1 MRIAATS
8 RILILCS
15 CILWIAIPPQL
26 TCQAQFP
33 GGGTGSAAPTALGT
47 AEQLPLFATRQNV
60 FAIPFSVDRR
70 VTQPVEVHLFVS
82 TDQGNSWQLSS
93 REPPTARQFNFRA
106 RGDGEYWFASRTV
119 DANQRATNQDA
130 LKPEL
135 RVVVDTTSPKLEFT
149 AQALEGGEILVRW
162 QAIDQY
168 LLATSLKVEYQE
180 AVGQPWK
187 LVDVRHPDP
196 EALRSRY
203 DGQTQ
208 WRADTRSS
216 ALNVRVEV
224 RDRAGNLA
232 VLSRRVVLPAA
243 ALNSLSGGAIP
254 NARLAD
260 PFNRLG
266 QASAGAVPWPSDNA
280 PSGNALSDNAP
291 NDNALSDNAPSGN
304 APSRNA
310 PSDNSSS
317 VNESLA
323 ATPPQSAA
331 SQPATTQPPAMTPTP
346 PLDSPLPPTVQP
358 SPLPPVDTV
367 QNQFASTRTEN
378 GPSTNPLPAE
388 PSNVPANT
396 PGQSTLPAGERP
408 QLTNARR
415 FQLDYDIT
423 AVGPEGVAEVQLWA
437 TADGG
442 NSWRMWGTD
451 DDRQSPFEIVAEQ
464 EGVFGFHVV
473 VVGGNGL
480 VGRRPRSGD
489 LPDVWVGVD
498 TTPPTAKLTGA
509 VYGEGPHIGKLFLR
523 WEADDSNL
531 GDRPVTLQFSEN
543 AEGPWT
549 VIASG
554 LPNSGEYGWPADA
567 RLPDRVYLRLE
578 VRDEAGNTAV
588 DQLNEP
594 VELEGL
600 APKARIRSIL
610 PLHDLDREAF
620 RQPRRK

>member
-8 RILILCS
+8 RILALSSLILG
-15 CILWIAIPPQL
+15 IALPPQH
-26 TCQAQFP
+26 TCVAQSP
-33 GGGTGSAAPTALGT
+33 GTAAGGPSAQTALDT
-47 AEQLPLFATRQNV
+47 AQQLSLYATRQNV

-82 TDQGNSWQLSS
+82 TDQGASWQLSS
-93 REPPTARQFNFRA
+93 RQPPAARQFSFRA

-119 DANQRATNQDA
+119 DANQRTTNQES

-135 RVVVDTTSPKLEFT
+135 RVVVDTTKPQIECT
-149 AQALEGGEILVRW
+149 AQAVEGGDVLVRW

-168 LLATSLKVEYQE
+168 LLATSLKVEYQD

-187 LVDVRHPDP
+187 PVEVQHPNP
-196 EALRSRY
+196 EAVRARY

-208 WRADTRSS
+208 WHADSRSP

-224 RDRAGNLA
+224 RDRAGNLE
-232 VLSRRVVLPAA
+232 VVNRRVLLPTAA
-243 ALNSLSGGAIP
+243 TNSLSSNAIP
-254 NARLAD
+254 NARLTD
-260 PFNRLG
+260 PFARLG
-266 QASAGAVPWPSDNA
+266 QASEGAVPWPSDNA
-280 PSGNALSDNAP
+280 PSDNAP
-291 NDNALSDNAPSGN
+291 NDNAPNDIATSDNMPSVNGSP
-304 APSRNA
+304 AAALPKYA
-310 PSDNSSS
+310 ASSS
-317 VNESLA
+317 AN
-323 ATPPQSAA
+323 P
-331 SQPATTQPPAMTPTP
+331 QPPAITPTP
-346 PLDSPLPPTVQP
+346 PIENPLPPTGPPLTTAQP
-358 SPLPPVDTV
+358 LTTASADAV
-367 QNQFASTRTEN
+367 QNQFASTRIDGVPPTD
-378 GPSTNPLPAE
+378 PLPAE
-388 PSNVPANT
+388 ADRVPADSPPQT
-396 PGQSTLPAGERP
+396 PPQTNLPVGERP
-408 QLTNARR
+408 QITNARR

-451 DDRQSPFEIVAEQ
+451 DDRQSPFEVVAEQ

-498 TTPPTAKLTGA
+498 TTAPTARLTGA
-509 VYGEGPHIGKLFLR
+509 VYGEGPHIGKLFIR
-523 WEADDSNL
+523 WEADDLNL
-531 GDRPVTLQFSEN
+531 GDRPVTLQYAEN
-543 AEGPWT
+543 SAGPWT
-549 VIASG
+549 IIASG
-554 LPNSGEYGWPADA
+554 LPNNGEYGWPADA

-578 VRDEAGNTAV
+578 VRDGAGNTAV
-588 DQLNEP
+588 DQLKEP

-620 RQPRRK
+620 RQPRRS

>member
-1 MRIAATS
+1 MRITATS
-8 RILILCS
+8 RILTLPV
-15 CILWIAIPPQL
+15 CILWIAIVPQHPGHAQPPS
-26 TCQAQFP
+26 
-33 GGGTGSAAPTALGT
+33 GSAGGSHTQAALDT

-82 TDQGNSWQLSS
+82 TDQGATWQLSS
-93 REPPTARQFNFRA
+93 RQPPAARQFTFRA

-119 DANQRATNQDA
+119 DATQRTSQQNS
-130 LKPEL
+130 LRPEL
-135 RVVVDTTSPKLEFT
+135 RVVVDTTLPQIECT
-149 AQALEGGEILVRW
+149 AQALEGGDVLVRW

-168 LLATSLKVEYQE
+168 LLATSLKVEYQD

-187 LVDVRHPDP
+187 PVEVQHPAP
-196 EALRSRY
+196 EAVRSRY
-203 DGQTQ
+203 EGQTQ
-208 WRADTRSS
+208 WHADTRSS
-216 ALNVRVEV
+216 AINVRVEI
-224 RDRAGNLA
+224 RDRAGNPA
-232 VLSRRVVLPAA
+232 VVNRRVAFPMAA
-243 ALNSLSGGAIP
+243 ANSLSGGAIP
-254 NARLAD
+254 AARLAD

-266 QASAGAVPWPSDNA
+266 QASEGAVPWPSDNA
-280 PSGNALSDNAP
+280 PRV
-291 NDNALSDNAPSGN
+291 NDPSG
-304 APSRNA
+304 SG
-310 PSDNSSS
+310 
-317 VNESLA
+317 
-323 ATPPQSAA
+323 TPAA
-331 SQPATTQPPAMTPTP
+331 SPPEYAASEPANPPSPTITPTP
-346 PLDSPLPPTVQP
+346 PIDGPLPPTME
-358 SPLPPVDTV
+358 SATSPVDHTV
-367 QNQFASTRTEN
+367 PNQFASARSDGAPPTD
-378 GPSTNPLPAE
+378 PLPVE
-388 PSNVPANT
+388 PDNAPTTSPRQND
-396 PGQSTLPAGERP
+396 LPVGERP

-451 DDRQSPFEIVAEQ
+451 DDRQSPFEVVTEQ

-498 TTPPTAKLTGA
+498 TTAPTARLTGA
-509 VYGEGPHIGKLFLR
+509 VYGEGPHIGKLFIR
-523 WEADDSNL
+523 WEADDLNL
-531 GDRPVTLQFSEN
+531 GDRPITLQFAEN
-543 AEGPWT
+543 VEGPWT
-549 VIASG
+549 VIVSG
-554 LPNSGEYGWPADA
+554 LPNNGEFGWPADA

-578 VRDEAGNTAV
+578 VRDAAGNTAI
-588 DQLNEP
+588 DQLKQP

-620 RQPRRK
+620 RQPRRS